1 MVKQL
6 LVIYLFSFT
15 YLFGQKGIDINQQLA
30 FTQLEEAFFLAPT
43 KADSAEVFF
52 ITALTY
58 FKEKQFL
65 GDFYVRSKKPLRQL
79 YQSGNYP
86 LAIKWLEIIS
96 NAYANDFE
104 KGANTIYD
112 IRFEIARAYYFGKKH
127 ASCLEVIQQSR
138 ALESAKIDSLAI
150 ANMLNLEGA
159 ALRNLDNYEGAIAAY
174 KEALEIRIKVLG
186 EKHNLV
192 ASVYYNIGFAY
203 HEQRIINKAI
213 NYYQKARIIRT
224 QLLGPDH
231 INLMKLYN
239 NEANLFG
246 DLGQN
251 EKAIVQVSKALEIL
265 EKNTN
270 EPTEQL
276 GRLYLNLGV
285 AYKATSAY
293 IEAEGYFNQALKIF
307 ESLPTVSPT
316 SSKVYFNLGNLYR
329 ERQQPIRAIESHQ
342 KALELYQEMADADQG
357 GIADV
362 YTNLGVVYLSMATF
376 DKGLTFFSNALGIYK
391 KIENYEDVANT
402 YNNIG
407 DVYFRMQK
415 LELAKLF
422 QDSALHIQAELF
434 DQKHPAIAYTYN
446 KLSEIALAQNDHQL
460 ALAYIQKALI
470 ANHQTF
476 GDTAPAVSP
485 SSNGYLRYD
494 YFFEALLLKADIL
507 QQSFSKDREKLQLA
521 QQQYHI
527 ADSILS
533 NLRNELTSK
542 ADKINLAQKVQQ
554 LSKVA
559 IANAWQLAAMTGQKS
574 YWDEA
579 FYFAEKSKAN
589 VLLQSISANNA
600 KQFAGIP
607 DSLLALEEE
616 LQSDINYYSLQLV
629 DRPDSTKK
637 PLFQAELFEAR
648 QMHKKLISRFEEDFP
663 IYYELKYA
671 SQIPRVKAVQFGLP
685 EKTAMVSYFTG
696 DSVLYAF
703 YVSKN
708 DYQVFSTPLNVKAFS
723 KRLNAFTKGA
733 KSTSQSLG
741 RVFVST
747 GQALYQQVFPFPIP
761 ESIRQL
767 VIIPDGQLTKIPFE
781 ALLTAEVDTKA
792 AIDFSTL
799 PYLIN
804 DFDISYTPSASL
816 YYQSQ
821 TNTQP
826 NTYANNAEL
835 VAFAPVFSNEEPL
848 SPSTQRFLKN
858 SEDQERAFTQDG
870 TYISPLPG
878 TAIELEAISQVFADN
893 NLSTTNFTYQ
903 QATEAQIKSQLV
915 QKCRYLHIATHGFIN
930 EDYPDLSGL
939 LFATDTSSL
948 ENAILAAGEVYGLQ
962 LKANLVV
969 LSACET
975 GKGKITSGE
984 GVLGL
989 SRAFLYAGADNL
1001 IVSLWKVDDR
1011 ATAELM
1017 AAFYTTHLKRTVE
1030 RLPFKEAL
1038 RQAKLQ
1044 LIQSKEFSQPYYW
1057 SAFVLIGE

>member
-1 MVKQL
+1 MRKYLILIITLCCTSLLGQTVVVQNTAQAFKVLEKAVK
-6 LVIYLFSFT
+6 LVPS
-15 YLFGQKGIDINQQLA
+15 Q
-30 FTQLEEAFFLAPT
+30 
-43 KADSAEVFF
+43 ADSANALYQIAEGYFLENDSLDHFF
-52 ITALTY
+52 LNGKSL
-58 FKEKQFL
+58 F
-65 GDFYVRSKKPLRQL
+65 RQL
-79 YQSGNYP
+79 YSKDYSLIAAN
-86 LAIKWLEIIS
+86 WLESILKQAQEGGLTTS
-96 NAYANDFE
+96 FE
-104 KGANTIYD
+104 VYY
-112 IRFEIARAYYFGKKH
+112 ELARAHYFGKRFS
-127 ASCLEVIQQSR
+127 SCLAEIQAS
-138 ALESAKIDSLAI
+138 KIIEEQDTLLI
-150 ANMLNLEGA
+150 ASMLNLAGA
-159 ALRNLDNYEGAIAAY
+159 ANRQMGKS
-174 KEALEIRIKVLG
+174 KEAIVAYQKALGLRRKILG
-186 EKHNLV
+186 ENHNLV
-192 ASVYYNIGFAY
+192 ASLYNNLGIAYRNLDLVTKAVYYYDKAKDIRSNI
-203 HEQRIINKAI
+203 
-213 NYYQKARIIRT
+213 
-224 QLLGPDH
+224 LGDRDPE
-231 INLMKLYN
+231 MVKLYN
-239 NEANLFG
+239 NLANLFTDIG
-246 DLGQN
+246 RTDQ
-251 EKAIVQVSKALEIL
+251 AISYLSKALQIAE
-265 EKNTN
+265 ENSTGSK
-270 EPTEQL
+270 EEL
-276 GRLYLNLGV
+276 GNLYLNLGT
-285 AYKATSAY
+285 AYKQNVAFD
-293 IEAEGYFNQALKIF
+293 EAESFYNRALVTFESSNSLANLAFTYNNLGTTYRQKGQAL
-307 ESLPTVSPT
+307 L
-316 SSKVYFNLGNLYR
+316 
-329 ERQQPIRAIESHQ
+329 AIENHQ
-342 KALELYQEMADADQG
+342 KALETHLAIAEVDKVG
-357 GIADV
+357 LADV
-362 YTNLGVVYLSMATF
+362 HTNLSHDYLSIDDFEKSLAN
-376 DKGLTFFSNALGIYK
+376 LTLAQTIYNQ
-391 KIENYEDVANT
+391 EEASEDIANT

-434 DQKHPAIAYTYN
+434 DQKHPAIAYTCN
-446 KLSEIALAQNDHQL
+446 KLCEIALAQNDHQL

-476 GDTAPAVSP
+476 GDTDPAVSP

-494 YFFEALLLKADIL
+494 YFFEALLLKADIFR
-507 QQSFSKDREKLQLA
+507 QSFSKDREKLQLA

-559 IANAWQLAAMTGQKS
+559 IATAWQLAAISDQKA
-574 YWDEA
+574 YLDEA

-616 LQSDINYYSLQLV
+616 LQSDINYYSLQLL
-629 DRPDSTKK
+629 DRPDSTKI

-671 SQIPRVKAVQFGLP
+671 SQIPRVNAVQFGLS

-703 YVSKN
+703 YLSKN
-708 DYQVFSTPLNVKAFS
+708 DYQVFSTSLNALAFT
-723 KRLNAFTKGA
+723 KNINAFTKGA

-761 ESIRQL
+761 ESIKQL

-781 ALLTAEVDTKA
+781 ALLTTEVNTKA

-826 NTYANNAEL
+826 NTYSNNAEL

-848 SPSTQRFLKN
+848 SPSTQRFLEN
-858 SEDQERAFTQDG
+858 SGDQERAFTKDG

-878 TAIELEAISQVFADN
+878 TAIELEAISLVFAYN

-903 QATEAQIKSQLV
+903 QATEAQIKSKLV
-915 QKCRYLHIATHGFIN
+915 QECRYLHIATHGFIN

-1017 AAFYTTHLKRTVE
+1017 TAFYTTHLKRSVD